1 MDFPRLKTIRAR
13 LLGALVLPLIAVA
26 TMGALIWALNIAP
39 ALLVG
44 VAKNQQEI
52 ARRAADQIDH
62 FIGDRVGELTAA
74 VQIGNLREAD
84 EGRQKEALHQVLKR
98 DPEIDEVSMAD
109 ESGRETIRFSRLSAY
124 TDADLRS
131 LEKEEKFRQA
141 FQGKVYISPVYYP
154 PTAEPFV
161 TLAVP
166 IKFASTEIKGV
177 ISAEVSLKKLW
188 SSISGIKVGKS
199 GQIFVVDNQGQLIA
213 HPDYS
218 KVLAGTNLAA
228 LHEVKEFLDHSDHD
242 PGFAKSVV
250 GQEGNPVMTT
260 FARVEQ
266 PDWGVIVEEPVETAL
281 KEVRQ
286 IETLAILVFV
296 LTLGGTLG
304 ISHYFSGRVTR
315 QVRQLEEGAKLIA
328 DGNLQYELNI
338 YSGDEIEGLANQFN
352 RMAVELRGSY
362 QGLEDKI
369 AERTRDLSSLYAAL
383 APLAWSDTAQLS
395 QQIADRLKE
404 ATHADAALIRIFDR
418 EKKSFLY
425 LAQTGF
431 PASFLESTRILKRD
445 SAIGIAFW
453 TETPIIAGDVATD
466 PRLKYKEQLGTGLK
480 SCAFLPFRISGELRG
495 IIHLASRTMGHF
507 SEDKTDHLM
516 AIAHQMGVVM
526 ENQEL
531 FQKAEQRAQEQAT
544 LRTLA
549 MATSQLLEIDKL
561 FDIALE
567 KTMEVTGR
575 PRITIR
581 LADPIAGTVKLVAH
595 RGFANAEVEKL
606 KTVHTAV
613 EQVFTSGNALI
624 IDDTG
629 SNPSADLLA
638 DTRSVA
644 WIPIKAE
651 SKVVGVL
658 GISETQLRA
667 FSPGEVRLLEAIGS
681 IVGVAIGNARLFSET
696 KRQAAELLSA
706 NKGKDEFLSI
716 LSHELRSPLNVVLGY
731 SQVLKEGILGG
742 IVPEQENALD
752 RIMAAAKGQLAMV
765 NSILQVTKIEAGA
778 ATVTKEQINVA
789 EFLAEIRSGYDL
801 PVYKEPAIRWQF
813 GAELPVIKTD
823 GEKLKH
829 ILQNLINNAIKFT
842 EKGNVTVFA
851 RHVPDSMALEFSVSD
866 TGIGIPQEA
875 LSTIF
880 QMFKQADSS
889 DARRHEGL
897 GIGLF
902 IVKKFTEM
910 LGGSIDVK
918 SEPQKGSTFTVM
930 LPAEVA
936 SWSDSRPD
944 SNTYAPA
951 PPIIPPESL

>member
-1 MDFPRLKTIRAR
+1 
-13 LLGALVLPLIAVA
+13 LGALVLPLVAVA
-26 TMGALIWALNIAP
+26 AMGALIWALSIAP
-39 ALLVG
+39 ALLEG

-62 FIGDRVGELTAA
+62 FIETRVGELTAA
-74 VQIGNLREAD
+74 AQIGTLRQAD
-84 EGRQKEALHQVLKR
+84 KDRRRESLQQVLKL
-98 DPEIDEVSMAD
+98 DPEIEEISITD

-124 TDADLRS
+124 TDDDLR
-131 LEKEEKFRQA
+131 LLGNEEKFRWA
-141 FQGKVYISPVYYP
+141 SEGKVYISPVYYA

-161 TLAVP
+161 SLAVP
-166 IKFASTEIKGV
+166 IKFASIEIKGV
-177 ISAEVSLKKLW
+177 IIGEVSLKKLW

-199 GQIFVVDNQGQLIA
+199 GQIFVVDNRGQLIA

-218 KVLAGTNLAA
+218 RVLSGTNLAA
-228 LHEVKEFLDHSDHD
+228 LHEVEEFLGHLDPD
-242 PGFAKSVV
+242 PGFGKPVT
-250 GQEGNPVMTT
+250 GQDGKLVISS
-260 FARVEQ
+260 FARVER
-266 PDWGVIVEEPVETAL
+266 PDWAVVVEEPVETAL
-281 KEVRQ
+281 KEIKQ
-286 IETLAILVFV
+286 IEMLAIVFFV
-296 LTLGGTLG
+296 LVLCGTVG
-304 ISHYFSGRVTR
+304 ISHYFSSRVTR
-315 QVRQLEEGAKLIA
+315 QVRQLEEGAKVIA
-328 DGNLQYELNI
+328 DGNLEYKLNI
-338 YSGDEIEGLANQFN
+338 HSGDEIESLANQFN

-383 APLAWSDTAQLS
+383 APLALSDTAQLS
-395 QQIADRLKE
+395 QQVADRLKE
-404 ATHADAALIRIFDR
+404 ATHADAALIHIFDKQ
-418 EKKSFLY
+418 KKYFLH

-431 PASFLESTRILKRD
+431 PSSYLASARRIPERD
-445 SAIGIAFW
+445 TAIGIAFW
-453 TETPIIAGDVATD
+453 TETPIIAANIAADS
-466 PRLKYKEQLGTGLK
+466 RLKSKKQLESGLK
-480 SCAFLPFRISGELRG
+480 SCAFLPFRISGEVRG
-495 IIHLASRTMGHF
+495 IIHLASRTEGHF

-516 AIAHQMGVVM
+516 AIARQMGVAM

-531 FQKAEQRAQEQAT
+531 FQQAEQRAEEQAT

-549 MATSQLLEIDKL
+549 MATSQLLEIEKL

-567 KTMEVTGR
+567 KTLEVTGR

-581 LADPIAGTVKLVAH
+581 LADPVTGEVKLVAH
-595 RGFANAEVEKL
+595 RGFASAELKKI
-606 KTVHTAV
+606 KTVHSAV
-613 EQVFTSGNALI
+613 EEVFRSGNVLV

-629 SNPSADLLA
+629 VRPCPDLLG

-658 GISETQLRA
+658 GISATQSRA

-696 KRQAAELLSA
+696 KRQAAELSLA

-731 SQVLKEGILGG
+731 SQVLKEGILGEV
-742 IVPEQENALD
+742 VPEQEKALD
-752 RIMAAAKGQLAMV
+752 RIMTAAKGQLAMV
-765 NSILQVTKIEAGA
+765 NGILQVTKIEAGA
-778 ATVTKEQINVA
+778 ASVTTEEVKLA
-789 EFLAEIRSGYDL
+789 ELLDEIRSGYDL
-801 PVYKEPAIRWQF
+801 PVDKEPAIRWEF
-813 GAELPVIKTD
+813 GSELPIIKTD

-829 ILQNLINNAIKFT
+829 VLQNLINNAIKFT
-842 EKGNVTVFA
+842 EKGNVVVSA
-851 RHVPDSMALEFSVSD
+851 RYVPDPMKLEFRVSD

-875 LSTIF
+875 LPTIF

-918 SEPQKGSTFTVM
+918 SEPQKGSTFTVT
-930 LPAEVA
+930 LPAEIVGSKGVGPRSSAFPAGPAAA
-936 SWSDSRPD
+936 STDS
-944 SNTYAPA
+944 
-951 PPIIPPESL
+951 L

>member
-1 MDFPRLKTIRAR
+1 
-13 LLGALVLPLIAVA
+13 
-26 TMGALIWALNIAP
+26 MGALIWVFSIAP
-39 ALLVG
+39 ALLDG

-62 FIGDRVGELTAA
+62 FIGHRVGELTAA
-74 VQIGNLREAD
+74 VQIGNLRAAD
-84 EGRQKEALHQVLKR
+84 KGRQKEALHQVLKL
-98 DPEIDEVSMAD
+98 DPEIEEVSMAD
-109 ESGRETIRFSRLSAY
+109 ESGREILRFSRLSAY
-124 TDADLRS
+124 IDADLRS
-131 LEKEEKFRQA
+131 LAKEEKFRRA
-141 FQGKVYISPVYYP
+141 SRGNVYIGPVYYAS
-154 PTAEPFV
+154 TAEPFI

-177 ISAEVSLKKLW
+177 IIAELSLKKLW

-218 KVLAGTNLAA
+218 KVLSGTNLAA
-228 LHEVKEFLDHSDHD
+228 LHEVKEFLHHSDQD
-242 PGFAKSVV
+242 LGFGKPVV
-250 GQEGNPVMTT
+250 GQDGKKVMSS
-260 FARVEQ
+260 FARVAQ
-266 PDWGVIVEEPVETAL
+266 PDWAVIVEEPVETAL
-281 KEVRQ
+281 KEVKR
-286 IETLAILVFV
+286 IETLAILFFV
-296 LTLGGTLG
+296 LTLCATLG

-328 DGNLQYELNI
+328 DGNLEHKLNI
-338 YSGDEIEGLANQFN
+338 HSGDEIESLANQFN

-362 QGLEDKI
+362 QDLEDKI

-404 ATHADAALIRIFDR
+404 ATHADAALIRIFDK
-418 EKKSFLY
+418 EKKSFIH

-431 PASFLESTRILKRD
+431 PASYLERTRIFERD
-445 SAIGIAFW
+445 SAIGTAFW
-453 TETPIIAGDVATD
+453 TETPIITGDIATD
-466 PRLKYKEQLGTGLK
+466 PRLKAKKQLGLGLK

-495 IIHLASRTMGHF
+495 IIHLASRTMGYF

-516 AIAHQMGVVM
+516 AIARQMGVAM

-531 FQKAEQRAQEQAT
+531 FQKAEQTAQEQAT

-549 MATSQLLEIDKL
+549 MATSQLLEIEKL

-567 KTMEVTGR
+567 KTLEVTGR
-575 PRITIR
+575 PRITMR
-581 LADPIAGTVKLVAH
+581 LADPITGQVNLVAH
-595 RGFANAEVEKL
+595 RGFANAELEKL

-613 EQVFTSGNALI
+613 EQVFTSGNVLTL
-624 IDDTG
+624 DDTG
-629 SNPSADLLA
+629 LKSSPDLLE

-658 GISETQLRA
+658 GISETQSRA

-681 IVGVAIGNARLFSET
+681 IVGVAIENARLFTET
-696 KRQAAELLSA
+696 KRQAAELLMA

-731 SQVLKEGILGG
+731 SQVLKEGILGE
-742 IVPEQENALD
+742 IISEQEKALD
-752 RIMAAAKGQLAMV
+752 RIIAAAKGQLAMV

-778 ATVTKEQINVA
+778 ASVTKEEINVA
-789 EFLAEIRSGYDL
+789 ELLDEIRSRYDL
-801 PVYKEPAIRWQF
+801 PVNKEPAIRWEF
-813 GAELPVIKTD
+813 GTELPVIETD

-829 ILQNLINNAIKFT
+829 ILQNLIDNAIKFT
-842 EKGNVTVFA
+842 EKGNVTISA
-851 RHVPDSMALEFSVSD
+851 RHVPDSMALEFKVSD
-866 TGIGIPQEA
+866 TGVGIPQEA
-875 LSTIF
+875 LPTIF

-910 LGGSIDVK
+910 LGGSIEVK
-918 SEPQKGSTFTVM
+918 SEPQKGSTFTVI
-930 LPAEVA
+930 LPAELT
-936 SWSDSRPD
+936 SWKGSHPD
-944 SNTYAPA
+944 SDTCVSGPA
-951 PPIIPPESL
+951 IGSPESL